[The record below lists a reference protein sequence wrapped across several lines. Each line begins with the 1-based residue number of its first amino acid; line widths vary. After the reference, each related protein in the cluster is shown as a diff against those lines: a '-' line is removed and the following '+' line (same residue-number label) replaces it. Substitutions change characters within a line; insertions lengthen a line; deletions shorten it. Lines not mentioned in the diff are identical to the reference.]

1 MLPFNFIIIFQL
13 IFSSIF
19 YIETESNSNAR
30 NEPETK
36 RPIEIDFFKKE
47 LKKKREMEN
56 SSESVNKP
64 ISTHFSKQDRRSRS
78 KSVDKPGPSN
88 FFNQENENNP
98 ELEDKSGFID
108 FFQQELKND
117 SKNKEISE
125 AEPEEEEKKNIPFHI
140 FL

>member
-1 MLPFNFIIIFQL
+1 MLPLNFIIIFQL
-13 IFSSIF
+13 IFSCIF

-47 LKKKREMEN
+47 LKKKR
-56 SSESVNKP
+56 
-64 ISTHFSKQDRRSRS
+64 DRRSRS
-78 KSVDKPGPSN
+78 ESVDSSNFSGPSN
-88 FFNQENENNP
+88 VFDQENENNP
-98 ELEDKSGFID
+98 KLEDKPGFID
-108 FFQQELKND
+108 FFNQELKND

-125 AEPEEEEKKNIPFHI
+125 AKPVEEEKKNIPFHV